1 MLKKLFL
8 IIVKN
13 SCVVTFRQLNA
24 NLFKTYN
31 NLFKYITAPPNL
43 NSSDY
48 FSCSRTVCVSYFSD
62 LFIGNVN
69 N

>member
-31 NLFKYITAPPNL
+31 NLFLIYYCPPK
-43 NSSDY
+43 
-48 FSCSRTVCVSYFSD
+48 FEQ
-62 LFIGNVN
+62 
-69 N
+69 